1 MDRRWALSANGQ
13 TVAPLTREQ
22 CAQFALTELESFL
35 ELLEQLDPDDWEKP
49 TPCTLWNVRDVVAH
63 QAGHV
68 QMGSGLRGFWA
79 QANPLASRR
88 YRERGMSINDAL
100 NQAQVVK
107 RRGLPVAAVVAELR
121 DGTPRSI
128 ASRRRLSRAVARI
141 PVPVPPAGLMP
152 LGDLLQ
158 HIFPRDMW
166 IHRLDVADAT
176 ARPFVETPGHDGVML
191 AQTLADAGRHLHR
204 HEPGI
209 SAVLK
214 LRGPA
219 GATWVL
225 NPGPTPIELEM
236 DAADFMRRASGRA
249 TAGETLSRVTS
260 DASPGTLT
268 RLLEA
273 LQAPF

>member
-1 MDRRWALSANGQ
+1 MDTRWAVFADGRRID
-13 TVAPLTREQ
+13 PLTRDQ
-22 CAQFALTELESFL
+22 CAHFALAELDAFL
-35 ELLEQLDPDDWEKP
+35 GLLGQLDAADWEKP

-88 YRERGMSINDAL
+88 FREKGMSINDAL

-107 RRGLPVAAVVAELR
+107 RRGLPVEAVVAELR
-121 DGTPRSI
+121 EGTPRSI
-128 ASRRRLSRAVARI
+128 SARSRLTWPARRI
-141 PVPVPPAGLMP
+141 PIPVPPAGLMP
-152 LGDLLQ
+152 LGDLLH

-166 IHRLDVADAT
+166 IHRLDIADASGRT
-176 ARPFVETPGHDGVML
+176 FEERPEHDGAML
-191 AQTLADAGRHLHR
+191 AQTVADAGRYLHK

-209 SAVLK
+209 SALLN

-219 GATWVL
+219 GATWLL
-225 NPGPTPIELEM
+225 NKGQAPVELEM
-236 DAADFMRRASGRA
+236 DATDFMRRASGRVSIE
-249 TAGETLSRVTS
+249 ETLSRVSS
-260 DASPGTLT
+260 DAPREVLT
-268 RLLEA
+268 RLLHG